1 MQTGECVKL
10 VWRAYIY
17 MPWFVKKVTHL
28 CLSFQIN
35 TTFVNSDQMLNR
47 NAYYAAGKNPYFLP
61 WQMRE
66 VRAALWWKV
75 NLRWPQRGWTLSHK
89 EKGWLK
95 KKKKGKSLP
104 YLFPTSVFYALN
116 LTSKQHGSESHPVVW
131 VGSFLLSL
139 LVILQYTAHLLEQE
153 QNANQSEHF
162 LSV

>member
-1 MQTGECVKL
+1 MKSEL
-10 VWRAYIY
+10 A
-17 MPWFVKKVTHL
+17 L
-28 CLSFQIN
+28 
-35 TTFVNSDQMLNR
+35 TTKRVN
-47 NAYYAAGKNPYFLP
+47 
-61 WQMRE
+61 
-66 VRAALWWKV
+66 
-75 NLRWPQRGWTLSHK
+75 TLSQR
-89 EKGWLK
+89 ERMVK